1 MGLGPTAVPQIDWR
15 IHFASSPE
23 AVWRAW
29 TTDVGRE
36 RFWAETSK
44 AGEEGFEL
52 SFVNGESLRAEIVEA
67 RAPELLVFRYFGGS
81 TVRIDLAADGG
92 GGCDLRLREEGAPE
106 PAENYA
112 GWVSVLL
119 ACKAAVDFGIDLRS
133 HDPGRSWD
141 AGYVD
146 V

>member
-1 MGLGPTAVPQIDWR
+1 MERRSAAAPTIDWR
-15 IHFASSPE
+15 AHFASSPE
-23 AVWRAW
+23 AVWEAW
-29 TTDVGRE
+29 TTDSGRE
-36 RFWAETSK
+36 CYWAETSSSDQR
-44 AGEEGFEL
+44 GFEL
-52 SFVNGESLRAEIVEA
+52 SFLNGESLRVEIIEA

-81 TVRIDLAADGG
+81 TVTLDFAPNGS

-106 PAENYA
+106 PVENYA

-133 HDPGRSWD
+133 HDSGRSWD